1 VTRYDFTENRFKG
14 WFVGGAQRWESKS
27 VIGYYGKVSGFNGA
41 QMDVSDTTRPI
52 YDSANYYTDLFVG
65 YQRKIWNNKVG
76 LKVQLNVD
84 NVLENGSLM
93 PVAVNYDGSPYA
105 FRIVDPRR
113 FILSAAFDF

>member
-1 VTRYDFTENRFKG
+1 MNTRLALALLPVA
-14 WFVGGAQRWESKS
+14 FVVAGCVHNDRAEPPAELTKIDQTL
-27 VIGYYGKVSGFNGA
+27 
-41 QMDVSDTTRPI
+41 DV
-52 YDSANYYTDLFVG
+52 
-65 YQRKIWNNKVG
+65 RKIWSNKVG